1 MERDIFEDVR
11 SKVGC
16 MFISDLP
23 RSRDRVEKEL
33 LNLPLD
39 QYSEKQVFDLCEYV
53 FGKNNS
59 VYKSLKD
66 KTNE

>member
-1 MERDIFEDVR
+1 
-11 SKVGC
+11 